1 MSTDTSEDY
10 KQDYTAAAKEAAD
23 ASKTAEGMP
32 TAHNHRQA
40 AASHLAA
47 SVHAKAIGLA
57 DEMQA
62 HDKMAQKHMGAMNA
76 CMAGN
81 GKVAAAIMANDA
93 KCSHLN
99 EDGTFKGGFDGCVLH
114 MQDDCGGSHS
124 EESAKKICG
133 AIAQNAAGAAGG
145 KAGLRAA
152 AAPEVADITDPDEVL
167 DYGALRELAYAASTK
182 ANKSPG
188 GDGEHHDVA
197 AQAHG
202 KAAATALAEQNQE
215 AAALH
220 EATAAAHVE
229 KASKIR
235 NDEGYQDPSFTTPE
249 AAQKLQSAAFA
260 RMGKN
265 AALEASVKDGGFSLN
280 DLQQQIRDAVSDI
293 AVLNQ
298 KPEGAQYPCSSVWVS
313 DVIAPAHKAGESW
326 EAIVQGADGKLY
338 CVSFTVSKDNVE
350 VEGEPKQV
358 ERVTDYDY
366 VFNMGKDAEPEAIG
380 AAAAAKTRALNASNP
395 EGINQYTSGGGGL
408 KSKEHAEVH
417 EDAGSE
423 AIDRMHKATPG
434 SSEEQAHYVS
444 MKAHAASEKAFKS
457 GAIADHEKA
466 AELHKE
472 AAMDYKSAR
481 PKSLDNNALANTHA
495 DFAHDHSN
503 LVSGKPRDERFITSR
518 SAAPSTALEAGKAS
532 MNKYQAAA
540 KDAMEATGACLK
552 AHQDAASLHSI
563 AAEHAKMNG
572 LSAEAAAHDTKY
584 RGHLAAVEAHKGNE
598 AFKPMAP

>member
-10 KQDYTAAAKEAAD
+10 KQDYASAAKEAAD

-81 GKVAAAIMANDA
+81 GKVAAAIMAKDE
-93 KCSHLN
+93 KP
-99 EDGTFKGGFDGCVLH
+99 
-114 MQDDCGGSHS
+114 
-124 EESAKKICG
+124 
-133 AIAQNAAGAAGG
+133 
-145 KAGLRAA
+145 
-152 AAPEVADITDPDEVL
+152 APEVADITDPDEVL

-182 ANKSPG
+182 ANKSPD

-202 KAAATALAEQNQE
+202 KAAAAAHAEQNQE

-235 NDEGYQDPSFTTPE
+235 NEEGYQDPSFTTPE

-280 DLQQQIRDAVSDI
+280 DLQQKIRDAVSDI

-313 DVIAPAHKAGESW
+313 DVIAPAHEAGESW

-338 CVSFTVSKDNVE
+338 CVSFTVSADNVE

-366 VFNMGKDAEPEAIG
+366 VFDMGKDAEPEAIG

-395 EGINQYTSGGGGL
+395 EGINQYTHLERAYSEKDEKAEKKTKAANDSGTA
-408 KSKEHAEVH
+408 KDHRAAS
-417 EDAGSE
+417 DAHF
-423 AIDRMHKATPG
+423 AA
-434 SSEEQAHYVS
+434 A
-444 MKAHAASEKAFKS
+444 KAHQKASMQAEEDGDRNREVAHAHQANLHFKAAIEHNDKAASAKAS
-457 GAIADHEKA
+457 
-466 AELHKE
+466 
-472 AAMDYKSAR
+472 
-481 PKSLDNNALANTHA
+481 NAT
-495 DFAHDHSN
+495 
-503 LVSGKPRDERFITSR
+503 
-518 SAAPSTALEAGKAS
+518 PSTALEAGKAS

-598 AFKPMAP
+598 AFKPMAPPQTTPTAAPTEKKED